1 MFGCVVGMVLMLV
14 SGGFEELMC
23 MIVLVRVVFLFLMV

>member
-14 SGGFEELMC
+14 SGDFEELMC
-23 MIVLVRVVFLFLMV
+23 MIVLVRVVFLFLMG